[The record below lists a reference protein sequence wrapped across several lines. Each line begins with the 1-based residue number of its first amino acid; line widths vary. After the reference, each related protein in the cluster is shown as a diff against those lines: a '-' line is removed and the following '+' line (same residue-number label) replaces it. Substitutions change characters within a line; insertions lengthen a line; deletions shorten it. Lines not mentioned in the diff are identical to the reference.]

1 MLIRNAEER
10 DFTSCLSIA
19 RRAWPD
25 VERPAIYHLFCKFFN
40 NTCFVC
46 EREGRVDAFLLGFI
60 SQVDRSD
67 AYIHWIV
74 VDPSAQ
80 KQGLATRLYD
90 EFFETAK
97 CLGATRVRLTV
108 SPTNTASLAFH
119 KNAGFEP
126 DLFGETIEVN
136 GVLAVKDYNGPA
148 IHMVPFSRSLVQV
161 EPALSARRPKELMP
175 DRFTPPI

>member
-10 DFTSCLSIA
+10 DFRSCLSIA
-19 RRAWPD
+19 QRAWHD

-46 EREGRVDAFLLGFI
+46 EREGHVDAFLLGFI
-60 SQVDRSD
+60 SQVDPND

-74 VDPSAQ
+74 VDRPAR
-80 KQGLATRLYD
+80 KQGLATRLYE

-97 CLGATRVRLTV
+97 CLGAKRVRLTV

-136 GVLAVKDYNGPA
+136 GVLAVRDYNGPE
-148 IHMVPFSRSLVQV
+148 IHMVPFTRSLLQV
-161 EPALSARRPKELMP
+161 GPASPARTPKELIP
-175 DRFTPPI
+175 DRSTPT